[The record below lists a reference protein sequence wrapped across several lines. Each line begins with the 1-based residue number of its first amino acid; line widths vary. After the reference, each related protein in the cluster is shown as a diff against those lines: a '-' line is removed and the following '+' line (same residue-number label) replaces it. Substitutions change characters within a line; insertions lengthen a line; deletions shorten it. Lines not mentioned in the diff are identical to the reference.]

1 MHAAFREAEDQPS
14 AYVRVYDT
22 TNLRAE
28 TAEDILQFLESEHL
42 WFHIFSRESENYH
55 LLAARAEPYDG
66 WRDVYSCLNEEG
78 LGHWAAIKAL
88 VNGVRKYGTYK
99 KYIRQPHRDVLT
111 IHGLVQRGN
120 LSTEEPVT
128 KFLARFGNK
137 FVVWR
142 ILQYWRDSEAD

>member
-1 MHAAFREAEDQPS
+1 MNVNVRDSEGETPLYCAIYHARWDNASTNRTTVITELLRAGASLDACKGDDPAED
-14 AYVRVYDT
+14 VMH
-22 TNLRAE
+22 
-28 TAEDILQFLESEHL
+28 TAEYDMDLA
-42 WFHIFSRESENYH
+42 ENEDW
-55 LLAARAEPYDG
+55 LAAKR
-66 WRDVYSCLNEEG
+66 
-78 LGHWAAIKAL
+78 L
-88 VNGVRKYGTYK
+88 VAGVRKYGTYK